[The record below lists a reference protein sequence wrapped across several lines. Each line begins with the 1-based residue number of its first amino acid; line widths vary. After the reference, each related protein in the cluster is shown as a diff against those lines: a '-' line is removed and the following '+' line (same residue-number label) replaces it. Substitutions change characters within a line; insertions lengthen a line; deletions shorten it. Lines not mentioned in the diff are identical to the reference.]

1 MKKINLPLIIGSLC
15 LALVISMTLISIFYT
30 PFEPTKIAVPKRL
43 TSPSVTHW
51 LGTDQLG
58 RDILSRVMAGGQ
70 NSLLIAFTSVISG
83 MIIGCSLG
91 AAAGYRGGLLDEIL
105 MRVAEVIY
113 SFPSFLLALL
123 AITIFGTGRNTVM
136 VAIAIANIPIFM
148 KITRNN
154 FLSLKAMHYVE
165 AAKAIG
171 ASDWRIMFKHILPNA
186 LPAILVQASVSFSA
200 AILAEASL
208 SYIGVGV
215 QPPYPSWG
223 RMLKEAQ
230 SIAGSA
236 PWAVVFPGISIA
248 ITVLGSNLLTDG
260 LRSRGSSNSSWNTG

>member
-1 MKKINLPLIIGSLC
+1 MKKINLPLVIGSLC
-15 LALVISMTLISIFYT
+15 LIFVISMTLISVFFT
-30 PFEPTKIAVPKRL
+30 PFEPTTMAIHKGF
-43 TSPSVTHW
+43 TSPSAVH
-51 LGTDQLG
+51 LFGTDQFG
-58 RDILSRVMAGGQ
+58 RDILSRIMAGGQ
-70 NSLLIAFTSVISG
+70 NSLLIAFTAVSSG
-83 MIIGCSLG
+83 MIIGSSLG
-91 AAAGYRGGLLDEIL
+91 ATAGYMGGLLDEIL
-105 MRVAEVIY
+105 MRVAEVLY

-123 AITIFGTGRNTVM
+123 AVTIFGTGRNTVM
-136 VAIAIANIPIFM
+136 IAIAIANIPIFM

-154 FLSLKAMHYVE
+154 FLSLKEMHYVE

-215 QPPYPSWG
+215 KPPYPSWG
-223 RMLKEAQ
+223 RMLKEAR
-230 SIAGSA
+230 SFAGLA
-236 PWAVVFPGISIA
+236 PWTVIFPGIAIA

-260 LRSRGSSNSSWNTG
+260 LRMKGSGESKWNI